1 MHMAMHMAM
10 GLFRRQDQH
19 GDNSRDIDQ
28 HSAHG
33 NEEEQQVQDGGRG
46 VSDGAHEKTQIQDA
60 GLKELDSGEANHD
73 MATVM

>member
-1 MHMAMHMAM
+1 MHMAM

-28 HSAHG
+28 NSASGARG
-33 NEEEQQVQDGGRG
+33 NEEKQQVQDGGRG
-46 VSDGAHEKTQIQDA
+46 VSDGAHEKTQIQDG

-73 MATVM
+73 MVTVM